1 MIVFNFRSSG
11 SSRLLVDS
19 EKEKSLLLLK
29 LFPLALSRRLS
40 LQLSSIMGALPF
52 PQRGESCSLNHRTAF
67 RLKAYNLP
75 VQDLNNL
82 QDQRIEKTG
91 KQSPLWKIRYM
102 QIYANLRAGTGCLQR
117 PHARMNNNTVK
128 HVRPIQASG
137 SFPMWHLQAWVLHL
151 PEEEF
156 VSCAS
161 SFLLSVQQSMRKMP
175 RNKCTS
181 HHVSRCEVIAV
192 DLAMQKWHTFGCL
205 LFHMS
210 SCKGNRMCIAYS
222 GIQA

>member
-1 MIVFNFRSSG
+1 MSVINFRSSG
-11 SSRLLVDS
+11 PQDCSWIQKR
-19 EKEKSLLLLK
+19 EKSLLLLK

-52 PQRGESCSLNHRTAF
+52 PQRGESCSLNHGTAF

-75 VQDLNNL
+75 VQDLDNL

-91 KQSPLWKIRYM
+91 KQSPLWKIH
-102 QIYANLRAGTGCLQR
+102 ANLRTGTGCLQR

-128 HVRPIQASG
+128 HIRPIQASG

-210 SCKGNRMCIAYS
+210 SCKGIECA
-222 GIQA
+222 